1 MLGGTAS
8 AAFTKNSS
16 ESTTGARWKRGRREF
31 TSVRCILYVKLQRV
45 SEETH
50 KFPSTT
56 KQLDAA
62 ISLWIAPTTGV
73 GISPLDHLSSRL
85 FAQSRSPS
93 MIINLAERAHNHN
106 WELDPVIRSLLDTD
120 FYKLLMLQF
129 IWKHFPNTRV
139 TFSLFNRHPS
149 VRMADMVHVEE
160 LKVQLQ
166 HARGLRFRKSELVWL
181 AGNTFYGKRGIF
193 EPAFLEW
200 LENGFRLSDYQLRV
214 RDGQIQL
221 SFEGSWT
228 ETTMW
233 ELYSLAILD
242 ELKTRAQ
249 LKMLSEFGIDI
260 LYARAK
266 TKLWNKIERL
276 RGVPGLSVADFG
288 TRRRHSFLW
297 QEYVV
302 VAMASNLG
310 SNFIG
315 TSNAFLAH
323 KHDLEAIGTNAHE
336 IPMVMA
342 ALAPDDAE
350 LKASQYKV
358 LELWQQTY
366 EGALRVMLPDTFGT
380 TQFLDNAPNWV
391 ADWTGQRVDS
401 KDPYIAGDEYIE
413 WLKARGRDP
422 REKLLIAS
430 DTLDVDVILGLHAY
444 FAGKIAKHAARAEFR
459 TAADFRD
466 RNKWTADR
474 RIRFSAGWG
483 TLLTNDFRGC
493 NPNDGG
499 GFDPIGLICKV
510 SSVEGKPAVKLSD
523 NYAKALGSPEE
534 IERYRRVFGTVG
546 VANGPLVA

>member
-1 MLGGTAS
+1 
-8 AAFTKNSS
+8 
-16 ESTTGARWKRGRREF
+16 
-31 TSVRCILYVKLQRV
+31 
-45 SEETH
+45 
-50 KFPSTT
+50 
-56 KQLDAA
+56 
-62 ISLWIAPTTGV
+62 
-73 GISPLDHLSSRL
+73 
-85 FAQSRSPS
+85 

-139 TFSLFNRHPS
+139 EFALLNRHPA
-149 VRMADMVHVEE
+149 VRMADMIHIEE

-166 HARGLRFRKSELVWL
+166 HVRGLRFRKSELVWL
-181 AGNTFYGKRGIF
+181 AGNTFYGRRGIF
-193 EPAFLEW
+193 EPAFLEL
-200 LENGFRLSDYQLRV
+200 LENDFRLSDYHLSVQE
-214 RDGQIQL
+214 GQIQL
-221 SFEGSWT
+221 SFEGAWT

-233 ELYSLAILD
+233 ELYALAILD
-242 ELKTRAQ
+242 ELKTRAH
-249 LKMLSEFGIDI
+249 LKTLSEFGLDI

-266 TKLWNKIERL
+266 TKLWSKIERL

-302 VAMASNLG
+302 VAMANSLQ
-310 SNFIG
+310 SSFLG

-342 ALAPDDAE
+342 ALAPDDVA
-350 LKASQYKV
+350 LKASQYRV

-380 TQFLDNAPNWV
+380 TQFLAGAPDWV
-391 ADWTGQRVDS
+391 ADWTGQRTDS
-401 KDPYIAGDEYIE
+401 KDPYLAGDEFIE

-430 DTLDVDVILGLHAY
+430 DTLDVEQILGLHAY
-444 FAGKIAKHAARAEFR
+444 FGGTLARGVSAGDFR
-459 TAADFRD
+459 SAADFHD
-466 RNKWTADR
+466 RNKWTAGR
-474 RIRFSAGWG
+474 RIRVSAGWG

-510 SSVEGKPAVKLSD
+510 STAEGRPAVKLSD
-523 NYAKALGSPEE
+523 NYSKALGPPAE
-534 IERYRRVFGTVG
+534 IERYRSVFGTAG
-546 VANGPLVA
+546 TANAPLVA